1 MSRAQVR
8 SQLVSFLRSSTSIP
22 DLNQVFSSFPKQI
35 NYQVNSQAGQK
46 SRAAAVVFIERET
59 ETRIALGG
67 ATSGKKRLDYDVAI
81 QVFHHSFQPNAEVA
95 MDDFDLTVDGVKDW
109 LRSDHRFG
117 DTSGQLIWQGA
128 EPIIDVEY
136 SEPLSSERGATET
149 WAVIRFQVTQ
159 IYTA

>member
-8 SQLVSFLRSSTSIP
+8 SQLVSFLETATTIP

-35 NYQVNSQAGQK
+35 NFQVNAVAGQK
-46 SRAAAVVFIERET
+46 SRAACVVFIERES

-67 ATSGKKRLDYDVAI
+67 ATSGKKRIDYDVAL
-81 QVFHHSFQPNAEVA
+81 QVFHHSLHSLSEDC
-95 MDDFDLTVDGVKDW
+95 MTDFDLTIDGLKDR

-117 DTSGQLIWQGA
+117 DDTGQLIWQGA
-128 EPIIDVEY
+128 EPFIDVEY
-136 SEPLSSERGATET
+136 SEPSSMDRGATET
-149 WAVIRFQVTQ
+149 WAVVRFQVTQ

>member
-8 SQLVSFLRSSTSIP
+8 SQLTSFLSSATGIP

-35 NYQVNSQAGQK
+35 NFQKNALPGQQ
-46 SRAAAVVFIERET
+46 SRAVAVVFIEREN
-59 ETRIALGG
+59 EERIALGG
-67 ATSGKKRLDYDVAI
+67 ATSGKKRIDYDVAI
-81 QVFHHSFQPNAEVA
+81 QLFHHSLKINAEDC
-95 MDDFDLTVDGVKDW
+95 MDDFDATIDGIKDL

-117 DTSGQLIWQGA
+117 DTTGQLVWQGA
-128 EPIIDVEY
+128 EPRIEVVY
-136 SEPLSSERGATET
+136 GEPATADRGATDT